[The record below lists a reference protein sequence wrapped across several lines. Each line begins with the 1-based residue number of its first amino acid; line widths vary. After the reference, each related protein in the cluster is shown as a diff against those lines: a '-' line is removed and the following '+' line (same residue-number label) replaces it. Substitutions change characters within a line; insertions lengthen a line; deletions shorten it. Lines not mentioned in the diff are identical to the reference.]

1 VREYAN
7 PHSRECHP
15 AAPTTTHSISNSH
28 VSGTVELIIGRHNLD
43 EEASASERTHFSADV
58 QLLARPVGDGGR
70 GASRACSLLRVGTE
84 TELLFA
90 AARQRRRR
98 RRCGGFEPRAS
109 LSLKKCCRRVVA
121 GAGNIFHSLSPR
133 ARATRTRNPLA
144 RRQKP
149 ARVGGKKSRDAELLG
164 NGFLFCERFQSF
176 CTCSQVKVN
185 QYSLALP
192 RCAKAVDP
200 AARMV
205 WKDDLEP

>member
-1 VREYAN
+1 MCVNMQIR
-7 PHSRECHP
+7 
-15 AAPTTTHSISNSH
+15 THESVTRRRRRRRRTRSNSH
-28 VSGTVELIIGRHNLD
+28 VSGTAELIIGRHNLD
-43 EEASASERTHFSADV
+43 EEASASKRTHFSADV
-58 QLLARPVGDGGR
+58 QLLARPGGGKR

-121 GAGNIFHSLSPR
+121 GAGNIFHSLSLAPR
-133 ARATRTRNPLA
+133 ATRNPLA

-176 CTCSQVKVN
+176 CTYLQPGES
-185 QYSLALP
+185 
-192 RCAKAVDP
+192 
-200 AARMV
+200 
-205 WKDDLEP
+205 